1 MKASGELYN
10 GNMTKEPKSDL
21 EKRTAKFAKDVR
33 ALVKKIPKTIENVE
47 DGRQLIRS
55 SGSVVA
61 NYIEANECVGD
72 DDFIYRNRL
81 CKKEAK
87 ESRLWL
93 SLLDFYSKDELE
105 KTRKHLMQEAKELTL
120 IFASIVR
127 NKTK

>member
-1 MKASGELYN
+1 MKY
-10 GNMTKEPKSDL
+10 DL
-21 EKRTAKFAKDVR
+21 EERTAKFAKNTR
-33 ALVKKIPKTIENVE
+33 TLVKKIPKTIENVE

-55 SGSVVA
+55 SGSVAA

-93 SLLDFYSKDELE
+93 SLLDLYNKNEHEED
-105 KTRKHLMQEAKELTL
+105 RKYLMQEAKELML
-120 IFASIVR
+120 IFASIMR

>member
-1 MKASGELYN
+1 
-10 GNMTKEPKSDL
+10 MTKEQKYDL
-21 EKRTAKFAKDVR
+21 EKRTAEFARNVR
-33 ALVKKIPKTIENVE
+33 TLVKKIPKTIANVE
-47 DGRQLIRS
+47 DGKQLIRS
-55 SGSVVA
+55 SGSVAA

-93 SLLDFYSKDELE
+93 SQLDPYDKNELKE
-105 KTRKHLMQEAKELTL
+105 IRNYLMQEAKELML

-127 NKTK
+127 GKTK